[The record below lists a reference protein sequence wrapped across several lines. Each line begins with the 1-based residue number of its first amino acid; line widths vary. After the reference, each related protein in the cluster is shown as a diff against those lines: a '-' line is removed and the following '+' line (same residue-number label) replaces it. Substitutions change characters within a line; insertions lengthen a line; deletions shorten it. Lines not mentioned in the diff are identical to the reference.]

1 MVKRKSYG
9 NAIYIEK
16 KRETRSEEEVLELIN
31 EIDF

>member
-16 KRETRSEEEVLELIN
+16 KRESRSEEEVLELI